1 MKHEIAFFA
10 IGLVLGYGMGRRS
23 RLVVIPIILG
33 LVGAFA
39 GGELLIT
46 HKYVSLLGAVIGA
59 LILGWAGTAL
69 TRRRA

>member
-1 MKHEIAFFA
+1 MKHEIAFFV
-10 IGLVLGYGMGRRS
+10 IGLVLGYIVGRRS
-23 RLVVIPIILG
+23 RLIAIPIILG

-46 HKYVSLLGAVIGA
+46 HKYVSLLGAIIGA
-59 LILGWAGTAL
+59 LILGWAGAAL